1 MNEDVGKKDENVR
14 KYLSVSVDVGYL
26 LKISHKALIEGKDRA
41 NLYFNQNERYKQG
54 LNKPL
59 FRGKYGAVWL
69 NKEIKDKKPS
79 DEIEEMRI
87 DE

>member
-1 MNEDVGKKDENVR
+1 MNEQNNEKVR

-26 LKISHKALIEGKDRA
+26 LKISHKALIEGKDKA
-41 NLYFNQNERYKQG
+41 NLYFNENEGYKQG

-59 FRGKYGAVWL
+59 FRAMYGAVWL

-79 DEIEEMRI
+79 EEIEEMRI